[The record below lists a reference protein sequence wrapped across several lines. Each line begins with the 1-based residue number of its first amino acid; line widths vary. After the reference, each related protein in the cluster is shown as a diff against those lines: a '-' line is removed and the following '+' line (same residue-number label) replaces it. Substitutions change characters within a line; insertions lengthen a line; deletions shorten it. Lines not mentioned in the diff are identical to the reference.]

1 MKFMYLLATVTV
13 HGQVV
18 AQEPGEKF
26 PKNQQQQG
34 TDLCWMLLFTDERHD
49 EDAYCI
55 FIFVKYRVSVTWN
68 V

>member
-26 PKNQQQQG
+26 QKNQQQRG
-34 TDLCWMLLFTDERHD
+34 TDLCTDLCWMLFLQMKEMMKMLIAYLFLLNTE
-49 EDAYCI
+49 CQ
-55 FIFVKYRVSVTWN
+55 
-68 V
+68 